1 MIRSLPAIPLA
12 ILMLGLPALAQDKD
26 KDQGFGEGLDLSG
39 DSKPEEK
46 KPESKP
52 AETAKPP
59 PSAPAGADK
68 SAEAKG
74 DADASTTTPTD
85 VSKAGDTVIS
95 RQRKLYMKERRVE
108 ASAFISVS
116 VNDPYYQKWGGN
128 FRLAFYPADSLAIAG
143 RFSLLQVLPTDDVRV
158 AKRDFQSRIFFSEP
172 EWMAMGD
179 IEWSPF
185 YGKVAFMNSIL
196 HVDAHVI
203 AGMGAVYT
211 ATVVLKDRTVA
222 IGADLGI
229 GLRFVVVDWLAVT
242 AQLINTSYVD
252 QPAGTT
258 KGAVQNLM
266 MFNVGFSI
274 FIPFKS
280 TFREAE

>member
-1 MIRSLPAIPLA
+1 
-12 ILMLGLPALAQDKD
+12 
-26 KDQGFGEGLDLSG
+26 
-39 DSKPEEK
+39 
-46 KPESKP
+46 
-52 AETAKPP
+52 
-59 PSAPAGADK
+59 
-68 SAEAKG
+68 
-74 DADASTTTPTD
+74 
-85 VSKAGDTVIS
+85 
-95 RQRKLYMKERRVE
+95 
-108 ASAFISVS
+108 
-116 VNDPYYQKWGGN
+116 
-128 FRLAFYPADSLAIAG
+128 
-143 RFSLLQVLPTDDVRV
+143 VRV

-179 IEWSPF
+179 VEWSPF

-211 ATVVLKDRTVA
+211 ATVALPGRSVA

-229 GLRFVVVDWLAVT
+229 GLRFVVVDWLAIT

-266 MFNVGFSI
+266 MFNAGISI

-280 TFREAE
+280 TFRDAE